1 MSSSVADLGGTQ
13 NVSAYAISKHVV
25 IGIMRNLTLKLC
37 PLKIR
42 VNTINP
48 SPVDNRMMWLL
59 KEGFA
64 PCHGDEAKKGFEQTI
79 PLRRY
84 AEQEEIAKLV
94 LFLASDDSQ
103 FITGTKQVID
113 RGLTTQSKKNIMSEP
128 KFLKPSTSLMLLKC
142 FENYKVIFP
151 HTI

>member
-1 MSSSVADLGGTQ
+1 M
-13 NVSAYAISKHVV
+13 
-25 IGIMRNLTLKLC
+25 
-37 PLKIR
+37 
-42 VNTINP
+42 
-48 SPVDNRMMWLL
+48 
-59 KEGFA
+59 
-64 PCHGDEAKKGFEQTI
+64 
-79 PLRRY
+79 RRY